1 MLKVTMERGP
11 LLIREW
17 SADEFH
23 RRVLQLENAGYVAR
37 RDSYRITA
45 EINPETGE
53 VIHLYTIEM
62 TGPAETAVNPEQS
75 R

>member
-1 MLKVTMERGP
+1 MVRMAMERGP

-17 SADEFH
+17 SAEEFH
-23 RRVLQLENAGYVAR
+23 RKVLQLESAGYVAR

-53 VIHLYTIEM
+53 IIHLYTIEM
-62 TGPAETAVNPEQS
+62 TGPAEIAVNPEPG